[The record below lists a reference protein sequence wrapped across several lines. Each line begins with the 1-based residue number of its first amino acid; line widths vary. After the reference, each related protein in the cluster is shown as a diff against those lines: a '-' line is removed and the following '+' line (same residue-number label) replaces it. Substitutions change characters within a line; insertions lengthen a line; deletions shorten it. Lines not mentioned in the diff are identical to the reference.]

1 MKVLKEFRDFAF
13 KGSIIDLAT
22 AVIIGGAFGKIV
34 TSFVN
39 DVLMPPIGMIVGA
52 DFKTLKY
59 VLQKGTQETNVD
71 TIETVGEIAIM
82 YGSFIQSVVDFVIV
96 AFCIFMVVRI
106 YNKIQKEKEKEAPAK
121 PGAEEKLLTEIRD
134 LLKNK

>member
-1 MKVLKEFRDFAF
+1 
-13 KGSIIDLAT
+13 
-22 AVIIGGAFGKIV
+22 
-34 TSFVN
+34 
-39 DVLMPPIGMIVGA
+39 MIVGA

-59 VLQKGTQETNVD
+59 VLQKGTQETNVEG